1 MSISLTNKTIWVTG
15 ASGMVGTSLVKKLS
29 KINCKILKPNRRRL
43 DLLNNNDVYEY
54 VKKNRPDIVFMT
66 AAKVGGIFA
75 NNRYPGDYIYEN
87 LQIQNNIINA
97 SKIFKVKKL
106 IFIGSSCIYPKMCK
120 QPIKEDYLLSGY
132 LEQTNQWYAIAKIA
146 GIKMVQAYR
155 RQYKC
160 NFISVMPCNMYGPKD
175 NYDLKNSHVMA
186 ALINKFVYANK
197 KKIKNVQIWGTGKP
211 KREFMHV
218 DDFSEALIKI
228 AKYYDSHEPINV
240 GSGYEITITNLA
252 KLIKKILNYPGKIV
266 YNKKFPDGTP
276 RKILNSSKVKKLG
289 WKPNI
294 KLSTGISEVIE
305 DFKKNYL

>member
-197 KKIKNVQIWGTGKP
+197 KK
-211 KREFMHV
+211 
-218 DDFSEALIKI
+218 
-228 AKYYDSHEPINV
+228 
-240 GSGYEITITNLA
+240 
-252 KLIKKILNYPGKIV
+252 
-266 YNKKFPDGTP
+266 NKKCSNLGNWKT
-276 RKILNSSKVKKLG
+276 KKRIYACG
-289 WKPNI
+289 
-294 KLSTGISEVIE
+294 
-305 DFKKNYL
+305 